1 MSSNYF
7 IKCIAKYNVI
17 MKVKINLNLNDE
29 MKVGRY
35 VGTYI
40 YVNR

>member
-17 MKVKINLNLNDE
+17 IKVKINLKINDE
-29 MKVGRY
+29 MKAGRRVGR
-35 VGTYI
+35 
-40 YVNR
+40 

>member
-17 MKVKINLNLNDE
+17 MKVKIDLKLTNE

-35 VGTYI
+35 VG
-40 YVNR
+40 R